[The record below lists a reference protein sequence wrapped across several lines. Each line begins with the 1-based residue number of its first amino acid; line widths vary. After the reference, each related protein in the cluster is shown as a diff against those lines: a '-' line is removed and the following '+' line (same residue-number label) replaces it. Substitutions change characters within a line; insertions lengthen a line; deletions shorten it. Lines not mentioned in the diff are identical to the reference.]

1 MNCYFCAP
9 HHPGGTDFGNCS
21 AIGICY
27 RCGVGVCPEHGQ
39 KKTTSGALL
48 LCFECAESVPADQE
62 ASQTPEKVPDPQ
74 VSLN

>member
-39 KKTTSGALL
+39 KKPHQARCCSVL
-48 LCFECAESVPADQE
+48 SVPNLCRR
-62 ASQTPEKVPDPQ
+62 TKKQ
-74 VSLN
+74 VKPRRKYPIPKSV